1 MRTKNKIL
9 FIIIACILIL
19 VFIQQTCMAT
29 NTTIDTDIK
38 IGTTNA
44 AKSTKTFTENILGYL
59 QAIGSV
65 VSVVAL
71 AIIGFR
77 YMFSSLE
84 EKAQMKGVIPYY
96 IAGAVL
102 VFATTTVLSLVYDAM
117 NEIGTAY
124 DSAGIE
130 NTQEEG

>member
-77 YMFSSLE
+77 YMFSGFE
-84 EKAQMKGVIPYY
+84 EKAKMKGVIPYY

>member
-1 MRTKNKIL
+1 MKTKNKIL
-9 FIIIACILIL
+9 FIIITCILIL

-44 AKSTKTFTENILGYL
+44 AKSTETFTENILGYL

-102 VFATTTVLSLVYDAM
+102 VFATTTVLSLVYKAM
-117 NEIGTAY
+117 HEVETAY

-130 NTQEEG
+130 DTQD